1 MRDDIRIV
9 LVGDS
14 GVGKS
19 TLVTALIKETFVGNV
34 QAVVP
39 EVMIPA
45 DVTPENVTTHIIDT
59 ASRGED
65 HDALETE
72 LRKANVVCIVY
83 AVDERSSFQRIHEH
97 WLPQL
102 RMQGVNL
109 PVILVGNKVDMRDD
123 ENGGNTGTTVLE
135 DEVVPIMN
143 EYREIEICVECSAK
157 AMLNVSELFY
167 FAQKAVLHPTR
178 PLYDA
183 RDHAMK
189 PKCTE
194 ALVRIFRLCDTDGD
208 GVLNDAE
215 LNEFQRKCFN
225 TPLQQRELE
234 GVKEIVKASRPDGV
248 TDSGLNVDGFL
259 YLHLLFIQRG
269 RVETTWMVLRRFGYG
284 DDLGLREDYLCPD
297 LDVPP
302 DCCVELSPSGYAF
315 LTEIFKRYDADGDS
329 AFCPE
334 ELDNIFSLSPGI
346 PWKHG
351 RFPDSTVT
359 NAAGYVTLEGWLA
372 QWSMTTLLDHKQ
384 TLAYLAYFGFP
395 GDNRDGVCVVGRN
408 NGNGSGNNGGSSS
421 AARKRKRG
429 SRMQRN
435 VFLCYVVG
443 AAGSGKTSL
452 VRAFAKKPFLAE
464 YTPTTR
470 TTTTVNSVDVKGSE
484 KHLVMQE
491 FGPYDTSVLQSR
503 RQLECCDLLVM
514 VYDSS
519 DPSSFA
525 YLANL
530 RANYS
535 LDSVPVIFVA
545 TKSDLDY
552 VEQRGDQPPDIYCRD
567 LKLNAPVY
575 VSVKDAQTASV
586 FQRMAAITRSP
597 QSATPALLLSRPHA
611 WSAARIVGVTALAGV
626 GLVSTFAVYHAIKY
640 WWTAVMHSRA
650 SSSPNYSM
658 PRRNEL

>member
-9 LVGDS
+9 LAGDD

-19 TLVTALIKETFVGNV
+19 TLVTALIKETFVVNV

-39 EVMIPA
+39 EVTIPPE
-45 DVTPENVTTHIIDT
+45 VTPENVTTHIIDT
-59 ASRGED
+59 SSAS
-65 HDALETE
+65 DAHEVLETE

-83 AVDERSSFQRIHEH
+83 AVDDRSSFQRVHEH
-97 WLPQL
+97 WLPLL
-102 RMQGVNL
+102 RLQGINL
-109 PVILVGNKVDMRDD
+109 PVILVGNKVDLRDED
-123 ENGGNTGTTVLE
+123 IGHATVLE

-157 AMLNVSELFY
+157 ALLNVSELFY

-183 RDHAMK
+183 REHIMK
-189 PKCTE
+189 PKCSE
-194 ALVRIFRLCDTDGD
+194 ALVRIFRLCDMDGD
-208 GVLNDAE
+208 GILNDAE
-215 LNEFQRKCFN
+215 LNEFQHKCFN

-248 TDSGLNVDGFL
+248 VDGGLNAEGFL

-284 DDLGLREDYLCPD
+284 DDLGLREDYLCPEFE
-297 LDVPP
+297 VPP
-302 DCCVELSPSGYAF
+302 DCCVELSPSGYSF

-346 PWKHG
+346 PWKHN

-359 NAAGYVTLEGWLA
+359 NALGYVTLEGWLA
-372 QWSMTTLLDHKQ
+372 QWSMSTLLDYKQ
-384 TLAYLAYFGFP
+384 TLAYLAYFGFS
-395 GDNRDGVCVVGRN
+395 GDIRDGIRLVGRQ
-408 NGNGSGNNGGSSS
+408 GNGGGGSSS
-421 AARKRKRG
+421 ALRKRKKGKAPR
-429 SRMQRN
+429 S

-452 VRAFAKKPFLAE
+452 IRAFAKKPFLDDYA
-464 YTPTTR
+464 PTAR
-470 TTTTVNSVDVKGSE
+470 STTTVNSVDVKGSE
-484 KHLVMQE
+484 KYLVMQE

-503 RQLECCDLLVM
+503 RQLEACDLLVM

-519 DPSSFA
+519 DPTSFA
-525 YLANL
+525 YLTNL
-530 RANYS
+530 RKNYS

-552 VEQRGDQPPDIYCRD
+552 VEQRGDQPPDIYCRE
-567 LKLNAPVY
+567 LKLTAPVY
-575 VSVKDAQTASV
+575 VSVKEGQIASV
-586 FQRMAAITRSP
+586 FQRMAAITRNP
-597 QSATPALLLSRPHA
+597 QSATPALLLSRPHV
-611 WSAARIVGVTALAGV
+611 WSAARILGVTAIAGV
-626 GLVSTFAVYHAIKY
+626 GLVSTFVAYHAIKY
-640 WWTAVMHSRA
+640 WWTNIIHSRSSS
-650 SSSPNYSM
+650 SSSPF

>member
-1 MRDDIRIV
+1 MRADIRIV
-9 LVGDS
+9 LVGDG

-19 TLVTALIKETFVGNV
+19 TLVTALIKETFVVNV

-39 EVMIPA
+39 EVTIPPE
-45 DVTPENVTTHIIDT
+45 VTPEKVTTHIIDT
-59 ASRGED
+59 SSTGAQHE
-65 HDALETE
+65 AMETE

-83 AVDERSSFQRIHEH
+83 AVDDRSSFRRIHEH
-97 WLPQL
+97 WLPLL
-102 RMQGVNL
+102 RMQGINL

-123 ENGGNTGTTVLE
+123 DAGNGVTVLE

-157 AMLNVSELFY
+157 ALLNVSELFY

-183 RDHAMK
+183 REHVMK
-189 PKCTE
+189 PRCTE
-194 ALVRIFRLCDTDGD
+194 ALVRIFRLCDSDGD
-208 GVLNDAE
+208 GELSDVE

-225 TPLQQRELE
+225 TPLQHRELE

-248 TDSGLNVDGFL
+248 TANGLNVEGFL

-297 LDVPP
+297 MEVPQ
-302 DCCVELSPSGYAF
+302 DCCVELSPGGYAF

-334 ELDNIFSLSPGI
+334 ELDNIFSLTPGT

-351 RFPDSTVT
+351 RFPESTVT

-372 QWSMTTLLDHKQ
+372 QWSMTTLLDYKQ
-384 TLAYLAYFGFP
+384 TLAYLAYFGYP
-395 GDNRDGVCVVGRN
+395 GDSRDGLCVVSRN
-408 NGNGSGNNGGSSS
+408 P
-421 AARKRKRG
+421 ATRKRRKG
-429 SRMQRN
+429 GKMQRS

-443 AAGSGKTSL
+443 AAGVGKTSL
-452 VRAFAKKPFLAE
+452 IRAFAKKPFSAD

-470 TTTTVNSVDVKGSE
+470 TATTVNSADVKGSE
-484 KHLVMQE
+484 KYLAMQE

-503 RQLECCDLLVM
+503 RQLESCDLLVM

-519 DPSSFA
+519 DATSFA

-552 VEQRGDQPPDIYCRD
+552 VEQRADQPPDIYCREV
-567 LKLNAPVY
+567 LKLNGPVY
-575 VSVKDAQTASV
+575 VSVKDGQTAGV

-597 QSATPALLLSRPHA
+597 QSATPALLRVRPQV
-611 WSAARIVGVTALAGV
+611 WSAARIVGVAALAGV

-640 WWTAVMHSRA
+640 WWSSVMHSRA
-650 SSSPNYSM
+650 SSSTYAI
-658 PRRNEL
+658 PRKGEL

>member
-9 LVGDS
+9 LVGDG

-19 TLVTALIKETFVGNV
+19 TLVTALIKETFIVNV
-34 QAVVP
+34 QSVVP
-39 EVMIPA
+39 EVTIPPE
-45 DVTPENVTTHIIDT
+45 VTPENVTTHIIDT
-59 ASRGED
+59 SSKGED
-65 HDALETE
+65 QEVLETE
-72 LRKANVVCIVY
+72 LRKANVACIVY
-83 AVDERSSFQRIHEH
+83 AIDDRSSFQRVHEY
-97 WLPQL
+97 WLPLL
-102 RMQGVNL
+102 RLQGINL
-109 PVILVGNKVDMRDD
+109 PVILVGNKVDMRDED
-123 ENGGNTGTTVLE
+123 IGHAAVLE

-143 EYREIEICVECSAK
+143 EYREIEVCVECSAK
-157 AMLNVSELFY
+157 ALLNVSELFY

-183 RDHAMK
+183 RDHVMK

-194 ALVRIFRLCDTDGD
+194 ALIRIFRLCDTDGD

-248 TDSGLNVDGFL
+248 TDIGLNVQGFL

-269 RVETTWMVLRRFGYG
+269 RVETTWMVLRKFGYG

-297 LDVPP
+297 FDVPP
-302 DCCVELSPSGYAF
+302 DCCVELSPGGYAF

-334 ELDNIFSLSPGI
+334 ELENIFSLSPGI

-351 RFPDSTVT
+351 KFPESTVT

-395 GDNRDGVCVVGRN
+395 ADIRDGICIASRD
-408 NGNGSGNNGGSSS
+408 SSGSSGP
-421 AARKRKRG
+421 RKRRKG
-429 SRMQRN
+429 KMQRN

-452 VRAFAKKPFLAE
+452 IRAFAKKPFLQD
-464 YTPTTR
+464 YVPTTR
-470 TTTTVNSVDVKGSE
+470 STTTVNSVDVKGSE
-484 KHLVMQE
+484 KYLVMQE

-503 RQLECCDLLVM
+503 RQLEFCDLLVM
-514 VYDSS
+514 AYDSS
-519 DPSSFA
+519 DPNSFS

-530 RANYS
+530 RKNYS

-552 VEQRGDQPPDIYCRD
+552 VEQRGEQPPDIYCRE

-575 VSVKDAQTASV
+575 VSVKDSQIANV

-611 WSAARIVGVTALAGV
+611 WSATKIIGVTALAGV
-626 GLVSTFAVYHAIKY
+626 GLVSTFAVYQALKY
-640 WWTAVMHSRA
+640 WWTSIMHSRA
-650 SSSPNYSM
+650 SSSYSI

>member
-9 LVGDS
+9 LVGDD

-19 TLVTALIKETFVGNV
+19 TLVTALIKETFVVNV
-34 QAVVP
+34 QSVVP
-39 EVMIPA
+39 EVTIPPE
-45 DVTPENVTTHIIDT
+45 VTPENVTTHIIDT
-59 ASRGED
+59 STKAED
-65 HDALETE
+65 QEILETE

-83 AVDERSSFQRIHEH
+83 AVDDRSSFQRVHEH
-97 WLPQL
+97 WLSML
-102 RMQGVNL
+102 RLQGINL
-109 PVILVGNKVDMRDD
+109 PVILVGNKVDMRDED
-123 ENGGNTGTTVLE
+123 NGHGNTVLE
-135 DEVVPIMN
+135 EEVVPIMN

-157 AMLNVSELFY
+157 ALLNVSELFY

-183 RDHAMK
+183 RDHMMK
-189 PKCTE
+189 PRCTE
-194 ALVRIFRLCDTDGD
+194 ALVRIFRLCDMDGD
-208 GVLNDAE
+208 GILNDNE

-248 TDSGLNVDGFL
+248 TEGGLNVEGFL

-284 DDLGLREDYLCPD
+284 DDLSLREDYLCPEF
-297 LDVPP
+297 DVPA
-302 DCCVELSPSGYAF
+302 DCCVELSPNGYAF

-334 ELDNIFSLSPGI
+334 ELENIFSLSPGI
-346 PWKHG
+346 PWK
-351 RFPDSTVT
+351 RSKFPQSTVA

-395 GDNRDGVCVVGRN
+395 GDIRDGIRL
-408 NGNGSGNNGGSSS
+408 
-421 AARKRKRG
+421 RKKG
-429 SRMQRN
+429 KLQRN

-443 AAGSGKTSL
+443 ATGSGKTSL
-452 VRAFAKKPFLAE
+452 IRAFAKKQFSDE
-464 YTPTTR
+464 YSPTLR
-470 TTTTVNSVDVKGSE
+470 STTTVNSVDVKGSE
-484 KHLVMQE
+484 KYLVMQE

-519 DPSSFA
+519 DPNSFS
-525 YLANL
+525 YLSNL
-530 RANYS
+530 RKNYS
-535 LDSVPVIFVA
+535 LDNVPMIFVA

-552 VEQRGDQPPDIYCRD
+552 VEQRGEQPPDIYCRE

-575 VSVKDAQTASV
+575 VSVKDGQTASV
-586 FQRMAAITRSP
+586 FQRMAAITRNP
-597 QSATPALLLSRPHA
+597 PSATPALLLS
-611 WSAARIVGVTALAGV
+611 SA
-626 GLVSTFAVYHAIKY
+626 
-640 WWTAVMHSRA
+640 SR
-650 SSSPNYSM
+650 
-658 PRRNEL
+658 RWRVWD

>member
-9 LVGDS
+9 LVGDG

-19 TLVTALIKETFVGNV
+19 TLVTALIKETFVVNV

-39 EVMIPA
+39 EVTIPPE
-45 DVTPENVTTHIIDT
+45 VTPEKVTTHIIDT
-59 ASRGED
+59 SSQGSE
-65 HDALETE
+65 HETMETE

-83 AVDERSSFQRIHEH
+83 AVDDRSSFQRIHEH
-97 WLPQL
+97 WLPLL
-102 RMQGVNL
+102 RMQGINL

-123 ENGGNTGTTVLE
+123 DAGHGTVLE

-157 AMLNVSELFY
+157 ALLNVSELFY

-183 RDHAMK
+183 REHTMK
-189 PKCTE
+189 PKCTD
-194 ALVRIFRLCDTDGD
+194 ALTRIFRLCDTDGD
-208 GVLNDAE
+208 GVLNDGE

-225 TPLQQRELE
+225 TPLQHRELE

-248 TDSGLNVDGFL
+248 TATGLNVNGFL

-297 LDVPP
+297 VEVPA

-329 AFCPE
+329 AFCAE
-334 ELDNIFSLSPGI
+334 ELDNIFSLSPGM

-351 RFPDSTVT
+351 RFPESTVT

-372 QWSMTTLLDHKQ
+372 QWSMTTLLDYKQ

-395 GDNRDGVCVVGRN
+395 GDIRDGISVVSRTATAAHG
-408 NGNGSGNNGGSSS
+408 
-421 AARKRKRG
+421 ARKRRKG
-429 SRMQRN
+429 GKQQRS

-443 AAGSGKTSL
+443 ASGSGKTSL
-452 VRAFAKKPFLAE
+452 IRAFAKKPFSSE

-470 TTTTVNSVDVKGSE
+470 TTTTVNSVDVKGAE
-484 KHLVMQE
+484 KYLVMQE

-519 DPSSFA
+519 DASSFA
-525 YLANL
+525 YVANL

-535 LDSVPVIFVA
+535 LDNVPVIFVA

-552 VEQRGDQPPDIYCRD
+552 VEQRADQPPDIYCRE

-586 FQRMAAITRSP
+586 FQRMASIMRAP
-597 QSATPALLLSRPHA
+597 QSATPALLLSRPHV
-611 WSAARIVGVTALAGV
+611 WSAARIVGITALAGV

-640 WWTAVMHSRA
+640 WWTSAIHSRA
-650 SSSPNYSM
+650 SSSTYSV